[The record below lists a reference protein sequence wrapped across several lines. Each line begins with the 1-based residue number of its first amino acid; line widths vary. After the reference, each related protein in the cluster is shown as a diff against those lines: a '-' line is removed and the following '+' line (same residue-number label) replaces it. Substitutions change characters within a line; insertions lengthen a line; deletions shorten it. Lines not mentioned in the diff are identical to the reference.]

1 MRDDYGLAAD
11 EIWPRRTAQAV
22 LDYVRGRSDARR
34 HYADRRYGAAA
45 EVLLWR
51 AARALNRQDS
61 RAIYHLRRRLTPL
74 LFLAGGLGA
83 AALAFRLYGRLPR
96 PESP

>member
-22 LDYVRGRSDARR
+22 LDYVRGRSDARW

-51 AARALNRQDS
+51 AARAEPAGQPR
-61 RAIYHLRRRLTPL
+61 HLSLAPLLTPL

-96 PESP
+96 PEST